1 MRTAASGVLVAT
13 LLQSAD
19 ALALALEARDGP
31 ANSNATLPDPISVS
45 FTQNWD
51 GIDGSWNSLALRLG
65 GPEQFTRAF
74 VSTASQQTWAIN
86 PLACQYNDTDSS
98 GQAVLKFDT
107 TCFESRGR
115 TFNLSASTSWNQQG
129 YYQLWL
135 EKSLN
140 LSGNGLYG
148 NDTVGIG
155 QPGEEGP
162 TLLNQTIGTLIT
174 DNFWLG
180 LFGINPKPTNFSTF
194 ADPTPSYMT
203 NLFEQKKIPSVAWGY
218 TAGAQYRETT
228 VLSSLTL
235 GGYDTTRF
243 VPNDL
248 SFGFAPDNERDIVV
262 GVVGIQTSSATK
274 SNVDLLARDDFTMY
288 IDSTVAELY
297 LPIEVCEA
305 FEKTFGLTY
314 DDATHLYL
322 VDDLLHEQLRADNAT
337 IEFSLGTKSADT
349 IVNITLPYAAL
360 DMQAQPP
367 YRGLQNATRYFP
379 IRRAQN
385 DTQFVLGRTFLQ
397 EAYLIVDW
405 ERQNFSVSQ
414 VDWVLG
420 QDPNIVSITSPD
432 YTHELDQK
440 SKRSLSTGAIIGIA
454 IGGGFLFAMAMC
466 GIAWMYWRRR
476 QKRKLETVKATYAA
490 KAASK
495 DAPAEQSDEVPT
507 SPIKEE
513 ERTNVFPKA
522 ELPADS
528 ASRPELGVDVKD
540 SSLLSS
546 PTAEAM
552 NTERPIYE
560 MPGDMPVRQEA
571 GGRQLSEKETMMVRE
586 RNINGVDPN
595 GPLSVSPLS
604 EEAPRRLEPISPS
617 QVALV
622 GRRLPNV
629 SPTSPHTPRTPRD
642 GSSLEASDTF
652 FQQSPREA
660 RDGRFLE
667 AEDSLLS
674 PISPL
679 DTPSE
684 SSRRRFSYEM

>member
-1 MRTAASGVLVAT
+1 MRTAARGVLVAA
-13 LLQSAD
+13 LLQSAA
-19 ALALALEARDGP
+19 ALALALDARDSP
-31 ANSNATLPDPISVS
+31 ADSNATIPDPISVS

-86 PLACQYNDTDSS
+86 PLACQYNDTDDS
-98 GQAVLKFDT
+98 GQDVLKFDN
-107 TCFESRGR
+107 TCNESRGR
-115 TFNLSASTSWNQQG
+115 TFNLSGSTSWNQQG

-162 TLLNQTIGTLIT
+162 TLHNQTIGTLIT
-174 DNFWLG
+174 DNFWMG

-203 NLFEQKKIPSVAWGY
+203 NLFLQNKIPSVSWGY
-218 TAGAQYRETT
+218 TAGAQYHETA

-243 VPNDL
+243 IANDL
-248 SFGFAPDNERDIVV
+248 TFSFAPDNERDIVV
-262 GVVGIQTSSATK
+262 GVVGIKTSSATK

-314 DDATHLYL
+314 DEDTHLYL
-322 VDDLLHEQLRADNAT
+322 VDNLLHEQLRADDAT
-337 IEFSLGTKSADT
+337 IEFSLGTKSANT
-349 IVNITLPYAAL
+349 TVNITLPYAAL

-367 YRGLQNATRYFP
+367 YRGLENATKYFP

-420 QDPNIVSITSPD
+420 QDPNIVSIYSPD
-432 YTHELDQK
+432 YTHERDQK
-440 SKRSLSTGAIIGIA
+440 PKGSLGTGAIIGIA
-454 IGGGFLFAMAMC
+454 IGGGFLFALAMC

-476 QKRKLETVKATYAA
+476 QKRKLETVKATYEA
-490 KAASK
+490 KAATK
-495 DAPAEQSDEVPT
+495 ETPTDQFYDPPT

-513 ERTNVFPKA
+513 EGTKVFPKA
-522 ELPADS
+522 ELPAES
-528 ASRPELGVDVKD
+528 ASRPELGTDVKD
-540 SSLLSS
+540 SSLLPS
-546 PTAEAM
+546 PTVEAM

-560 MPGDMPVRQEA
+560 MPGDMPVPQEA

-595 GPLSVSPLS
+595 GPLSISPLT
-604 EEAPRRLEPISPS
+604 EEAPRRLEPVSPS

-622 GRRLPNV
+622 NRRLPNV
-629 SPTSPHTPRTPRD
+629 SPTTPRTPRSPRD

-652 FQQSPREA
+652 FQHTPREA
-660 RDGRFLE
+660 RDGKFLE